1 MDADL
6 HPIVPTLQL
15 QCPINSSL
23 RVLGRKWALLVLRDI
38 GFMASFENGGT
49 AGSPKLTPR
58 AVPVNFSQ
66 ILRGN
71 PGLGPRLLCMR
82 LKELQTE
89 GLIERMTDP
98 RDRRLVKYQLTRKG
112 RDAIPVLTALIQFGA
127 WHYPQLVFNDG
138 KRRSLYELFPNE
150 QEFMLGR
157 LFDYALDGLGSP

>member
-1 MDADL
+1 MDTDL
-6 HPIVPTLQL
+6 HPIVPTVSL

-38 GFMASFENGGT
+38 GFMASIENGGT

-71 PGLGPRLLCMR
+71 PGLSPRLLCMR

-89 GLIERMTDP
+89 GLIEGLIDP
-98 RDRRLVKYQLTRKG
+98 PGSQARQVSIDTQRQGCNPSADRSHPVRSVALSTTGLQRWKTEDPVRTLPKRTRVHV
-112 RDAIPVLTALIQFGA
+112 APPL
-127 WHYPQLVFNDG
+127 
-138 KRRSLYELFPNE
+138 
-150 QEFMLGR
+150 
-157 LFDYALDGLGSP
+157 